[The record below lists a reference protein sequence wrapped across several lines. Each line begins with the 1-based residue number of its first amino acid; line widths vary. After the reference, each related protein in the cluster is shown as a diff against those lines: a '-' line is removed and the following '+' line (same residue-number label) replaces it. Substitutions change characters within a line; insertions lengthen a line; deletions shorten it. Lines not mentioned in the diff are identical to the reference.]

1 MNTHESN
8 LFSDISLRGARPIIK
23 TVLCVTA
30 AALLLCLSAS
40 VEIPLQPV
48 PFTLQVLALGII
60 AATFDPGE
68 AVASVLV
75 YIAIGALGAPVFS
88 GAMGGLLRLV
98 GPTGGFIVGFV
109 PGVAVGSFVRKLL
122 IRHRMPRPI
131 ATFLALGAMMVI
143 IYLLGW
149 GQLALVAHLSPTAA
163 FAAGVA
169 PFVTLDMLK
178 AVIATSVA
186 CAIDAAATAR

>member
-1 MNTHESN
+1 MSTHESN
-8 LFSDISLRGARPIIK
+8 LFSDISLRGTRPILRA
-23 TVLCVTA
+23 VLCVTA
-30 AALLLCLSAS
+30 AALLLCLSAY

-60 AATFDPGE
+60 AATLDPGE
-68 AVASVLV
+68 AVAGVLV

-98 GPTGGFIVGFV
+98 GPTGGFILGFV
-109 PGVAVGSFVRKLL
+109 PGVAAGSLVRKRL
-122 IRHRMPRPI
+122 IRRRMPHPI
-131 ATFLALGAMMVI
+131 ATFVALGAMTAIV
-143 IYLLGW
+143 YLCGW
-149 GQLALVAHLSPTAA
+149 GQLALVAHLSPMAA

-169 PFVTLDMLK
+169 PFVTLDVLK

-186 CAIDAAATAR
+186 CAINAATAR